1 MTKNNID
8 EVLLIGLPNSGK
20 SSLVN
25 ALSGKKVSIIGSTPN
40 TTRDKVSS
48 TIKRNDKVFNI
59 SDLPGYLEDPD
70 ELNEKFQN
78 KLKAYI
84 NDAKLIM
91 FVIDVHTTNYSGL
104 DKIHS
109 LLQKNINKEQKVI
122 TVFNKC
128 ENFKKFELNTELYKY
143 IYDSDYYVSSIH
155 KLGTEELMEALT
167 KRMSSNTDSIKN
179 TYKSIAI
186 IGKPNSGKSTLF
198 NKLLNEERA
207 IVSNISGTT
216 RDKLEE
222 TIKFD
227 SDSYNIIDTAGVP
240 RKKQKNQIDRYASS
254 LAVGQL
260 ENSVIAF
267 LVVDAKQGINFEDMR
282 LISEC
287 IENKVTP
294 ILIMN
299 KWDLLKEEEKL
310 FINKNIASLL
320 KKYSWLKILRISAL
334 NGKGVKNLNTVIY
347 DLQKQLST
355 RITTHELNILFRE
368 IWTKKPPHPFR
379 GRRAKLKY
387 VTQYD
392 VYPPSFSFILSGRV
406 PINYQNFIDN
416 RLRDTY
422 NFDNICLNIKFKN

>member
-8 EVLLIGLPNSGK
+8 EVLLIGLTNSGK

-25 ALSGKKVSIIGSTPN
+25 AFSGKKVSIIGSTPN

-48 TIKRNDKVFNI
+48 TIKRDDKVFNI
-59 SDLPGYLEDPD
+59 SDLPGYLENPD
-70 ELNEKFQN
+70 ELNIKFQN
-78 KLKAYI
+78 KLKEYL
-84 NDAKLIM
+84 NEAKIIM
-91 FVIDVHTTNYSGL
+91 FVIDVNTTNYSAL
-104 DKIHS
+104 DKIHN
-109 LLQKNINKEQKVI
+109 LLLKNIKGEQKLI

-128 ENFKKFELNTELYKY
+128 ENFQKFELNTELYKY
-143 IYDSDYYVSSIH
+143 IYEDDYYVSSIH
-155 KLGTEELMEALT
+155 KIGTDELLDT
-167 KRMSSNTDSIKN
+167 LIKNISSSTNSIKN

-186 IGKPNSGKSTLF
+186 IGKPNYGKSTLF
-198 NKLLNEERA
+198 NKLLNEDRA

-260 ENSVIAF
+260 DNSVIAF
-267 LVVDAKQGINFEDMR
+267 LVVDAYQGINFEDMR

-299 KWDLLKEEEKL
+299 KWDLLSEDEKL
-310 FINKNIASLL
+310 HINKNIASLL

-334 NGKGVKNLNTVIY
+334 NGKGVKNLNSVIY
-347 DLQKQLST
+347 DLQQQLST

-392 VYPPSFSFILSGRV
+392 IYPPSFSFILSGRI

>member
-25 ALSGKKVSIIGSTPN
+25 ALSRKKVSIIGSTPN

-222 TIKFD
+222 TIQFD

-422 NFDNICLNIKFKN
+422 NFNNICLNIKFKN

>member
-25 ALSGKKVSIIGSTPN
+25 ALSRKKVSIIGSTPN

-222 TIKFD
+222 TIQFD

-379 GRRAKLKY
+379 
-387 VTQYD
+387 
-392 VYPPSFSFILSGRV
+392 
-406 PINYQNFIDN
+406 
-416 RLRDTY
+416 
-422 NFDNICLNIKFKN
+422 

>member
-1 MTKNNID
+1 MTKNKND

-25 ALSGKKVSIIGSTPN
+25 ALCGKKVSIIGSTPN
-40 TTRDKVSS
+40 TTRDKVSA
-48 TIKRNDKVFNI
+48 TIKRENKVFEI

-70 ELNEKFQN
+70 ELNEKFQI
-78 KLKAYI
+78 KLRGYL
-84 NDAKLIM
+84 DAAKVIM
-91 FVIDVHTTNYSGL
+91 FVIDVNTTNFSGL
-104 DKIHS
+104 DKIHN
-109 LLQKNINKEQKVI
+109 LLQKNTTKNQKVI

-128 ENFKKFELNTELYKY
+128 ENFKKFELNSELYKY
-143 IYDSDYYVSSIH
+143 IYDADYYVSSIH
-155 KLGTEELMEALT
+155 KLGTEELLEALI
-167 KRMSSNTDSIKN
+167 KNISSNTDSIKN

-222 TIKFD
+222 TINFD

-260 ENSVIAF
+260 ENSVLAF
-267 LVVDAKQGINFEDMR
+267 LVVDANQGINFEDMR

-294 ILIMN
+294 ILILN
-299 KWDLLKEEEKL
+299 KWDLLKEDEKL

-334 NGKGVKNLNTVIY
+334 NGKGVKNLNSVIY

-355 RITTHELNILFRE
+355 RITTHELNLLFRE

>member
-25 ALSGKKVSIIGSTPN
+25 ALCGRKVSIIGSTPN
-40 TTRDKVSS
+40 TTRDKVTG
-48 TIKRNDKVFNI
+48 TIKANDKIFNI

-70 ELNEKFQN
+70 ELNIKFQN
-78 KLKAYI
+78 KLNDYL
-84 NDAKLIM
+84 NDAKIIL
-91 FVIDVHTTNYSGL
+91 FVIDVNTTNFSAL
-104 DKIHS
+104 DKIHN
-109 LLQKNINKEQKVI
+109 LLQTNPEQTQKII

-128 ENFKKFELNTELYKY
+128 ENFQKFELNSNLYKY
-143 IYDSDYYVSSIH
+143 IYQSEHYVSSIH
-155 KLGTEELMEALT
+155 KLGTDDLLNNIT
-167 KRMSSNTDSIKN
+167 KKVSTHKDSHKK

-198 NKLLNEERA
+198 NKILNEERA

-254 LAVGQL
+254 LAINQL
-260 ENSVIAF
+260 ENAVMAF
-267 LVVDAKQGINFEDMR
+267 LVVDSNQGINFEDMR

-299 KWDLLKEEEKL
+299 KWDLLKEDEKL

-320 KKYSWLKILRISAL
+320 KKYSWMKILRVSAL

-347 DLQKQLST
+347 DLQQQLST
-355 RITTHELNILFRE
+355 RVTTHELNILFRE

-392 VYPPSFSFILSGRV
+392 IYPPSFSFILNGRV
-406 PINYQNFIDN
+406 PINYQSFIDN
-416 RLRDTY
+416 RLRETY
-422 NFDNICLNIKFKN
+422 NFGNICLNIKFKN

>member
-25 ALSGKKVSIIGSTPN
+25 ALSKKKVSIIGSTPN
-40 TTRDKVSS
+40 TTRDKVST

-222 TIKFD
+222 TIQFD

>member
-25 ALSGKKVSIIGSTPN
+25 ALSRKKVSIIGSTPN
-40 TTRDKVSS
+40 TTRDKVST

-78 KLKAYI
+78 KLKAYL

-222 TIKFD
+222 TIQFD

-347 DLQKQLST
+347 ELQKQLST

>member
-25 ALSGKKVSIIGSTPN
+25 ALSRKKVSIIGSTPN
-40 TTRDKVSS
+40 TTRDKVST

-78 KLKAYI
+78 KLKAYL

-167 KRMSSNTDSIKN
+167 KRISSNTDSIKN

-222 TIKFD
+222 TIQFD

-347 DLQKQLST
+347 ELQKQLST

>member
-25 ALSGKKVSIIGSTPN
+25 ALSRKKVSIIGSTPN

-167 KRMSSNTDSIKN
+167 KRISSNTDSIKN

-222 TIKFD
+222 TIQFD

-347 DLQKQLST
+347 ELQKQLST

>member
-25 ALSGKKVSIIGSTPN
+25 ALCGRKVSIIGSTPN
-40 TTRDKVSS
+40 TTRDKVTG
-48 TIKRNDKVFNI
+48 TIKANDKIFNI

-70 ELNEKFQN
+70 ELNIKFQN
-78 KLKAYI
+78 KLNKYLK
-84 NDAKLIM
+84 DAKIIL
-91 FVIDVHTTNYSGL
+91 FVIYVNTTNFSAL
-104 DKIHS
+104 DKIHN
-109 LLQKNINKEQKVI
+109 LLQTNLEQTQKVI

-128 ENFKKFELNTELYKY
+128 ENFQKFELNSNLYKY
-143 IYDSDYYVSSIH
+143 IYQSEHYVSSIH
-155 KLGTEELMEALT
+155 KLGTDDLLNTLT
-167 KRMSSNTDSIKN
+167 KKVSTHKDSHKK

-198 NKLLNEERA
+198 NKILNEERA

-254 LAVGQL
+254 LAVNQL
-260 ENSVIAF
+260 ENAVMAF
-267 LVVDAKQGINFEDMR
+267 LVVDSNQGINFEDMR

-299 KWDLLKEEEKL
+299 KWDLLKEDEKL
-310 FINKNIASLL
+310 FINKNISSLL
-320 KKYSWLKILRISAL
+320 KKYSWMKVLRVSAL

-347 DLQKQLST
+347 DLQQQLST
-355 RITTHELNILFRE
+355 RVTTHELNILFRE

-392 VYPPSFSFILSGRV
+392 VYPPSFSFILNGRV
-406 PINYQNFIDN
+406 PINYQSFIDN
-416 RLRDTY
+416 RLRETY

>member
-25 ALSGKKVSIIGSTPN
+25 ALSRKKVSIIGSTPN

-222 TIKFD
+222 TIQFD

-416 RLRDTY
+416 RLRETY

>member
-1 MTKNNID
+1 
-8 EVLLIGLPNSGK
+8 
-20 SSLVN
+20 LVN
-25 ALSGKKVSIIGSTPN
+25 ALSRRKVSIIGSTPN

-109 LLQKNINKEQKVI
+109 LLQKNINKEQIVI

-128 ENFKKFELNTELYKY
+128 ENFKKFELNTKLYKY

-167 KRMSSNTDSIKN
+167 NSMSSNTDSIKN

-310 FINKNIASLL
+310 FINKNIATLL

-392 VYPPSFSFILSGRV
+392 VYPPSFSFILSGRI

>member
-1 MTKNNID
+1 MTKNNMN

-25 ALSGKKVSIIGSTPN
+25 ALCRKKVSIIGTTPN

-48 TIKRNDKVFNI
+48 TIKRNEKTFNI

-70 ELNEKFQN
+70 ELNEKFQK
-78 KLKAYI
+78 KLKGYLNSASM
-84 NDAKLIM
+84 IM
-91 FVIDVHTTNYSGL
+91 FVIDVNTTNFTGL
-104 DKIHS
+104 DKIHN
-109 LLQKNINKEQKVI
+109 LLQTTLKEDQKII

-128 ENFKKFELNTELYKY
+128 ENFKKFELNTQLYKY
-143 IYDSDYYVSSIH
+143 IYDADYYVSSIH
-155 KLGTEELMEALT
+155 KLGTEELLDSLT
-167 KRMSSNTDSIKN
+167 KNMSSNTTSIKN

-207 IVSNISGTT
+207 IVSSISGTT

-222 TIKFD
+222 TIQFD

-267 LVVDAKQGINFEDMR
+267 LVVDATQGINFEDMR

-287 IENKVTP
+287 VENKVTP
-294 ILIMN
+294 VLIMN
-299 KWDLLKEEEKL
+299 KWDLLIEDEKL
-310 FINKNIASLL
+310 SINKNITSLL

-334 NGKGVKNLNTVIY
+334 NGKGVKNLNTIIF
-347 DLQKQLST
+347 DLQQQLST

-392 VYPPSFSFILSGRV
+392 VYPPSFSFILSSRV

-422 NFDNICLNIKFKN
+422 NFDNICLNIKFKT

>member
-1 MTKNNID
+1 MTKNNMN

-25 ALSGKKVSIIGSTPN
+25 ALCRKKVSIIGSTPN

-48 TIKRNDKVFNI
+48 TIKRNEKTFNI

-70 ELNEKFQN
+70 ELNEKFQK
-78 KLKAYI
+78 KLKGYLNSASM
-84 NDAKLIM
+84 IM
-91 FVIDVHTTNYSGL
+91 FVIDVNTTNFTGL
-104 DKIHS
+104 DKIHN
-109 LLQKNINKEQKVI
+109 LLQTTLKEDQKII

-128 ENFKKFELNTELYKY
+128 ENFKKFELNTQLYKY
-143 IYDSDYYVSSIH
+143 IYDADYYVSSIH
-155 KLGTEELMEALT
+155 KLGTEELLDSLT
-167 KRMSSNTDSIKN
+167 KNMSSNTTSIKN

-207 IVSNISGTT
+207 IVSSISGTT

-222 TIKFD
+222 TIQFD

-267 LVVDAKQGINFEDMR
+267 LVVDATQGINFEDMR

-287 IENKVTP
+287 VENKVTP
-294 ILIMN
+294 VLIMN
-299 KWDLLKEEEKL
+299 KWDLLIEDEKL
-310 FINKNIASLL
+310 SINKNITSLL

-334 NGKGVKNLNTVIY
+334 NGKGVKNLNTIIF
-347 DLQKQLST
+347 DLQQQLST

-392 VYPPSFSFILSGRV
+392 VYPPSFSFILSSRV

>member
-1 MTKNNID
+1 MTKNKND

-25 ALSGKKVSIIGSTPN
+25 ALCGKKVSIIGSTPN
-40 TTRDKVSS
+40 TTRDKVSA
-48 TIKRNDKVFNI
+48 TIKRENKVFDI

-70 ELNEKFQN
+70 ELNEKFQT
-78 KLKAYI
+78 KLRGYL
-84 NDAKLIM
+84 DAAKVIM
-91 FVIDVHTTNYSGL
+91 FVIDVNTTNFSGL
-104 DKIHS
+104 DKIHN
-109 LLQKNINKEQKVI
+109 LLQKNTTKNQKVI

-128 ENFKKFELNTELYKY
+128 ENFKKFELNSELYKY
-143 IYDSDYYVSSIH
+143 IYDADYYVSSIH
-155 KLGTEELMEALT
+155 KLGTEELLEALI
-167 KRMSSNTDSIKN
+167 KNISSNTDSIKN

-222 TIKFD
+222 TINFD

-260 ENSVIAF
+260 ENSVLAF
-267 LVVDAKQGINFEDMR
+267 LVVDANQGINFEDMR

-294 ILIMN
+294 ILILN
-299 KWDLLKEEEKL
+299 KWDLLKEDEKL

-334 NGKGVKNLNTVIY
+334 NGKGVKNLNSVIY

-355 RITTHELNILFRE
+355 RITTHELNLLFRE

>member
-25 ALSGKKVSIIGSTPN
+25 ALCGRKVSIIGSTPN
-40 TTRDKVSS
+40 TTRDKVTG
-48 TIKRNDKVFNI
+48 TIKANDKIFNI

-70 ELNEKFQN
+70 ELNIKFQN
-78 KLKAYI
+78 KLNKYLK
-84 NDAKLIM
+84 DAKIIL
-91 FVIDVHTTNYSGL
+91 FVIDVNTTNFSAL
-104 DKIHS
+104 DKIHN
-109 LLQKNINKEQKVI
+109 LLQTNLEQTQKVI

-128 ENFKKFELNTELYKY
+128 ENFQKFELNSNLYKY
-143 IYDSDYYVSSIH
+143 IYQSEHYVSSIH
-155 KLGTEELMEALT
+155 KLGTDDLLNTIT
-167 KRMSSNTDSIKN
+167 KNVTTHKDSHKK

-198 NKLLNEERA
+198 NKILNEERA

-254 LAVGQL
+254 LAINQL
-260 ENSVIAF
+260 ENAVMAF
-267 LVVDAKQGINFEDMR
+267 LVVDSNQGINFEDMR

-299 KWDLLKEEEKL
+299 KWDLLKEDEKL

-320 KKYSWLKILRISAL
+320 KKYSWMKILRVSAL

-347 DLQKQLST
+347 DLQQQLST
-355 RITTHELNILFRE
+355 RVTTHELNILFRE

-392 VYPPSFSFILSGRV
+392 IYPPSFSFILNGRV
-406 PINYQNFIDN
+406 PINYQSFIDN
-416 RLRDTY
+416 RLRETY
-422 NFDNICLNIKFKN
+422 NFGNICLNIKFKT

>member
-25 ALSGKKVSIIGSTPN
+25 ALSRKKVSIIGSTPN

-109 LLQKNINKEQKVI
+109 LLQKNVNKEQKVI

-222 TIKFD
+222 TIQFD

>member
-59 SDLPGYLEDPD
+59 SDLPGYLENPD
-70 ELNEKFQN
+70 ELNIKFQN
-78 KLKAYI
+78 KLKEYL
-84 NDAKLIM
+84 NEAKIIM
-91 FVIDVHTTNYSGL
+91 FVIDVNTTNFPAL
-104 DKIHS
+104 DKIHN
-109 LLQKNINKEQKVI
+109 LLQKNIKEKQKLI

-128 ENFKKFELNTELYKY
+128 ENFQQFELNTELYKY
-143 IYDSDYYVSSIH
+143 IYEDDYYVSSIH
-155 KLGTEELMEALT
+155 KIGTDELLETLT
-167 KRMSSNTDSIKN
+167 KNISSNTNSIKN

-198 NKLLNEERA
+198 NKLLNEDRA

-216 RDKLEE
+216 RDTLEE

-260 ENSVIAF
+260 DNSVIAF
-267 LVVDAKQGINFEDMR
+267 LVVDAYQGINFEDMR

-287 IENKVTP
+287 IDNKVTP

-299 KWDLLKEEEKL
+299 KWDLLSEDEKL
-310 FINKNIASLL
+310 HINKNIASLL

-334 NGKGVKNLNTVIY
+334 NGKGVKNLNSVIY
-347 DLQKQLST
+347 DLQQQLST

-392 VYPPSFSFILSGRV
+392 VYPPSFSFILSGRI

>member
-1 MTKNNID
+1 MTKNKND

-25 ALSGKKVSIIGSTPN
+25 ALCGKKVSIIGSTPN
-40 TTRDKVSS
+40 TTRDKVSA
-48 TIKRNDKVFNI
+48 TIKRENKVFEI

-70 ELNEKFQN
+70 ELNEKFQI
-78 KLKAYI
+78 KLRGYL
-84 NDAKLIM
+84 DAAKVIM
-91 FVIDVHTTNYSGL
+91 FVIDVNTTNFSGL
-104 DKIHS
+104 DKIHN
-109 LLQKNINKEQKVI
+109 LLQKNTKKNQKVI

-128 ENFKKFELNTELYKY
+128 ENFKKFELNSELYKY
-143 IYDSDYYVSSIH
+143 IYDADYYVSSIH
-155 KLGTEELMEALT
+155 KLGTEELLEALI
-167 KRMSSNTDSIKN
+167 KNISSNTDSIKN

-222 TIKFD
+222 TINFD
-227 SDSYNIIDTAGVP
+227 SDLYNIIDTAGVP

-260 ENSVIAF
+260 ENSVLAF
-267 LVVDAKQGINFEDMR
+267 LVVDANQGINFEDMR

-294 ILIMN
+294 ILILN
-299 KWDLLKEEEKL
+299 KWDLLKEDEKL

-334 NGKGVKNLNTVIY
+334 NGKGVKNLNSVIY

-355 RITTHELNILFRE
+355 RITTHELNLLFRE

>member
-25 ALSGKKVSIIGSTPN
+25 ALCGRKVSIIGSTPN
-40 TTRDKVSS
+40 TTRDKVTG
-48 TIKRNDKVFNI
+48 TIKANDKIFNI

-70 ELNEKFQN
+70 ELNIKFQN
-78 KLKAYI
+78 KLNKYLK
-84 NDAKLIM
+84 DAKIIL
-91 FVIDVHTTNYSGL
+91 FVIDVNTTNFSAL
-104 DKIHS
+104 DKIHN
-109 LLQKNINKEQKVI
+109 LLQTNLEQTQKVI

-128 ENFKKFELNTELYKY
+128 ENFQKFELDSNLYKY
-143 IYDSDYYVSSIH
+143 IYQTEHYVSSIH
-155 KLGTEELMEALT
+155 KLGTDDLLNTLT
-167 KRMSSNTDSIKN
+167 KKVSTHKESHIK

-198 NKLLNEERA
+198 NKILNEERA

-254 LAVGQL
+254 LAVNQL
-260 ENSVIAF
+260 ENAVMAF
-267 LVVDAKQGINFEDMR
+267 LVVDSNQGINFEDMR

-299 KWDLLKEEEKL
+299 KWDLLKEDEKL
-310 FINKNIASLL
+310 FINKNISSIL
-320 KKYSWLKILRISAL
+320 KKYSWMKVLRVSAL

-355 RITTHELNILFRE
+355 RVTTHELNILFRE

-392 VYPPSFSFILSGRV
+392 VYPPSFSFILNGRV
-406 PINYQNFIDN
+406 PINYQSFIDN
-416 RLRDTY
+416 RLRETY

>member
-1 MTKNNID
+1 
-8 EVLLIGLPNSGK
+8 
-20 SSLVN
+20 
-25 ALSGKKVSIIGSTPN
+25 LSRKKVSIIGSTPN
-40 TTRDKVSS
+40 TTRDKVST

-78 KLKAYI
+78 KLKAYL

-167 KRMSSNTDSIKN
+167 KSMSSNTDSIKN

-207 IVSNISGTT
+207 IVSSISGTT
-216 RDKLEE
+216 RDRLEE

-347 DLQKQLST
+347 ELQKQLST

>member
-1 MTKNNID
+1 MTKNNMN

-25 ALSGKKVSIIGSTPN
+25 ALCGKKVSIIGSTPN
-40 TTRDKVSS
+40 TTRDKISS

-70 ELNEKFQN
+70 ELNEKFQK
-78 KLKAYI
+78 KLKGYLSSASM
-84 NDAKLIM
+84 IM
-91 FVIDVHTTNYSGL
+91 FVIDVNTTNFSGL
-104 DKIHS
+104 DKIHE
-109 LLQKNINKEQKVI
+109 LLQKTAKDGQKVI

-128 ENFKKFELNTELYKY
+128 ENFKKFELNTQLYKY
-143 IYDSDYYVSSIH
+143 IYDADHYVSSIH
-155 KLGTEELMEALT
+155 KLGTEELLESVT
-167 KRMSSNTDSIKN
+167 KNMSSNTTSIKN

-207 IVSNISGTT
+207 IVSSISGTT

-267 LVVDAKQGINFEDMR
+267 LVVDSTQGINFEDMR

-299 KWDLLKEEEKL
+299 KWDLLKEDEKL
-310 FINKNIASLL
+310 FINKNITSLL

-334 NGKGVKNLNTVIY
+334 NGKGVKNLNTVIF
-347 DLQKQLST
+347 DLQNQLST

-392 VYPPSFSFILSGRV
+392 VYPPSFSFILSSRV

-416 RLRDTY
+416 RLRETY
-422 NFDNICLNIKFKN
+422 NFDNICLNIKFKS

>member
-25 ALSGKKVSIIGSTPN
+25 ALCGRKVSIIGSTPN
-40 TTRDKVSS
+40 TTRDKVTG
-48 TIKRNDKVFNI
+48 TIKANDKTFNI

-70 ELNEKFQN
+70 ELNIKFQN
-78 KLKAYI
+78 KLNEYLK
-84 NDAKLIM
+84 DAKIIL
-91 FVIDVHTTNYSGL
+91 FVIDVNTTNFSAL
-104 DKIHS
+104 DKIHN
-109 LLQKNINKEQKVI
+109 LLQTNPEQSQKII

-128 ENFKKFELNTELYKY
+128 ENFQKFELNSNLYKY
-143 IYDSDYYVSSIH
+143 IYQSEHYVSSIH
-155 KLGTEELMEALT
+155 KLGTDDLLNTIT
-167 KRMSSNTDSIKN
+167 KNVTTHKDSHKK

-198 NKLLNEERA
+198 NKILNEERA

-254 LAVGQL
+254 LAINQL
-260 ENSVIAF
+260 ENAVMAF
-267 LVVDAKQGINFEDMR
+267 LVVDSNQGINFEDMR

-299 KWDLLKEEEKL
+299 KWDLLKEDEKL

-320 KKYSWLKILRISAL
+320 KKYSWMKILRVSAL

-347 DLQKQLST
+347 DLQQQLST
-355 RITTHELNILFRE
+355 RVTTHELNILFRE

-392 VYPPSFSFILSGRV
+392 IYPPSFSFILNGRV
-406 PINYQNFIDN
+406 PINYQSFIDN
-416 RLRDTY
+416 RLRETY
-422 NFDNICLNIKFKN
+422 NFGNICLNIKFKT

>member
-25 ALSGKKVSIIGSTPN
+25 ALSRKKVSIIGSTPN

-222 TIKFD
+222 TIQFD

-368 IWTKKPPHPFR
+368 IWTKKPPHPCR

-392 VYPPSFSFILSGRV
+392 V
-406 PINYQNFIDN
+406 N
-416 RLRDTY
+416 
-422 NFDNICLNIKFKN
+422 

>member
-8 EVLLIGLPNSGK
+8 EVLVIGLPNSGK

-25 ALSGKKVSIIGSTPN
+25 ALCGKKVSIIGSTPN

-48 TIKRNDKVFNI
+48 TIKKNEKVFNI
-59 SDLPGYLEDPD
+59 SDLPGYLENPD
-70 ELNEKFQN
+70 ELNIKFQN
-78 KLKAYI
+78 KLKEYL
-84 NDAKLIM
+84 NDAKMIM
-91 FVIDVHTTNYSGL
+91 FVIDVNTTNFSGL
-104 DKIHS
+104 DKIHN
-109 LLQKNINKEQKVI
+109 LLQKNKKAEQKVI

-128 ENFKKFELNTELYKY
+128 ENFKKFELSTELYKY
-143 IYDSDYYVSSIH
+143 IYDADYYVSSIH
-155 KLGTEELMEALT
+155 KLGTNELLEAIT
-167 KRMSSNTDSIKN
+167 KSMSTNTVSNKS

-207 IVSNISGTT
+207 IVSSISGTT

-222 TIKFD
+222 TIMFD

-240 RKKQKNQIDRYASS
+240 RKKQKSQIDRYASS

-267 LVVDAKQGINFEDMR
+267 LVVDSNQGINFEDMR

-287 IENKVTP
+287 VDNKVTP

-299 KWDLLKEEEKL
+299 KWDLLKESEKL

-334 NGKGVKNLNTVIY
+334 SGKGIKNLNSIIH

-368 IWTKKPPHPFR
+368 IWSKKPPHPFR

-392 VYPPSFSFILSGRV
+392 VYPPSFSFILSSRI

-416 RLRDTY
+416 RLRETY
-422 NFDNICLNIKFKN
+422 NFDNICLNIKYKS

>member
-25 ALSGKKVSIIGSTPN
+25 ALCGRKVSIIGSTPN
-40 TTRDKVSS
+40 TTRDKVTG
-48 TIKRNDKVFNI
+48 TIKANDKIFNI

-70 ELNEKFQN
+70 ELNIKFQN
-78 KLKAYI
+78 KLNKYLK
-84 NDAKLIM
+84 DAKIIL
-91 FVIDVHTTNYSGL
+91 FVIDVNTTNFSAL
-104 DKIHS
+104 DKIHN
-109 LLQKNINKEQKVI
+109 LLQTNLEQTQKVI

-128 ENFKKFELNTELYKY
+128 ENFQKFELNSNLYKY
-143 IYDSDYYVSSIH
+143 IYQSEHYVSSIH
-155 KLGTEELMEALT
+155 KLGTDDLLNTLT
-167 KRMSSNTDSIKN
+167 KKVSPHKDSHKKI
-179 TYKSIAI
+179 YKSIAI

-198 NKLLNEERA
+198 NKILNEERA

-254 LAVGQL
+254 LAVNQL
-260 ENSVIAF
+260 ENAVMAF
-267 LVVDAKQGINFEDMR
+267 LVVDSNQGINFEDMR

-299 KWDLLKEEEKL
+299 KWDLLKEDEKL
-310 FINKNIASLL
+310 FINKNISSLL
-320 KKYSWLKILRISAL
+320 KKYSWMKVLRVSAL

-347 DLQKQLST
+347 DLQQQLST
-355 RITTHELNILFRE
+355 RVTTHELNILFRE

-392 VYPPSFSFILSGRV
+392 VYPPSFSFILNGRV
-406 PINYQNFIDN
+406 PINYQSFIDN
-416 RLRDTY
+416 RLRETY

>member
-25 ALSGKKVSIIGSTPN
+25 ALSRKKVSIIGSTPN

-222 TIKFD
+222 TIQFD

-368 IWTKKPPHPFR
+368 IWTKKPHHQFR

>member
-25 ALSGKKVSIIGSTPN
+25 ALSRKKVSIIGSTPN

-222 TIKFD
+222 TIQFD

-392 VYPPSFSFILSGRV
+392 VYPPSFSFILSGRI

>member
-25 ALSGKKVSIIGSTPN
+25 ALSRKKVSIIGSTPN

-222 TIKFD
+222 TIQFD

-347 DLQKQLST
+347 ELQKQLST

>member
-1 MTKNNID
+1 MTKNNMN

-25 ALSGKKVSIIGSTPN
+25 ALCRKKVSIIGSTPN

-48 TIKRNDKVFNI
+48 TIKRNEKTFNI

-70 ELNEKFQN
+70 ELNEKFQK
-78 KLKAYI
+78 KLKGYLNSASM
-84 NDAKLIM
+84 IM
-91 FVIDVHTTNYSGL
+91 FVIDVNTTNFTGL
-104 DKIHS
+104 DKIHN
-109 LLQKNINKEQKVI
+109 LLQTTLKEDQKII

-128 ENFKKFELNTELYKY
+128 ENFKKFELNTQLYKY
-143 IYDSDYYVSSIH
+143 IYDADYYVSSIH
-155 KLGTEELMEALT
+155 KLGTEELLDSLT
-167 KRMSSNTDSIKN
+167 KNMSSNTTSIKN

-198 NKLLNEERA
+198 NRLLNEERA
-207 IVSNISGTT
+207 IVSSISGTT

-222 TIKFD
+222 TIQFD

-267 LVVDAKQGINFEDMR
+267 LVVDATQGINFEDMR

-287 IENKVTP
+287 VENKVTP
-294 ILIMN
+294 VLIMN
-299 KWDLLKEEEKL
+299 KWDLLIEDEKL
-310 FINKNIASLL
+310 SINKNITSLL

-334 NGKGVKNLNTVIY
+334 NGKGVKNLNTIIF
-347 DLQKQLST
+347 DLQQQLST

-392 VYPPSFSFILSGRV
+392 VYPPSFSFILSSRV

-422 NFDNICLNIKFKN
+422 NFDNICLNIKFKT